1 MTVVSKRGKE
11 APLDAVGA
19 ASRSVI
25 VSSAARCRCKTC
37 TLFEASMLSSPVL
50 GREAYLQVVVCA
62 RLLTRRCM

>member
-1 MTVVSKRGKE
+1 MTAVSKRGKE

-25 VSSAARCRCKTC
+25 VSPPARCRCKTC
-37 TLFEASMLSSPVL
+37 TLFEASMLSSSVL
-50 GREAYLQVVVCA
+50 GREAYLQMVVCA